1 MDCKKFNP
9 GFKNW
14 VHPIF
19 NLFQSLKAKNEFGA
33 EPIDQQM
40 DPEQSGFN
48 SAYHQRLSSI
58 INEAIRN
65 NYIWLFFINYKAISL
80 DFKRGAVQT

>member
-1 MDCKKFNP
+1 M
-9 GFKNW
+9 
-14 VHPIF
+14 F
-19 NLFQSLKAKNEFGA
+19 NLFQSLKAKNEFGV

-48 SAYHQRLSSI
+48 SEYHQRLTSL

-65 NYIWLFFINYKAISL
+65 LNFIN
-80 DFKRGAVQT
+80 